1 MTSSPYTKPWQNLH
15 APSENPVPRVS
26 DVVFTA
32 SGETLANHPGNVMF
46 DKLVKV
52 FEGRYTS
59 NKHAAVKERMAE
71 SIVKTILE
79 KGGRF
84 LEYSNSM
91 EIDLR
96 ILNSL
101 EAIRRTTERL
111 EGDETTTTF
120 TKNNNLDENRVNN
133 VTNITNIGNMISIN
147 GHGGDTK
154 VLTALGD
161 ERKRRAIDQLD
172 RGEELLRNEL
182 MLRQKHDRIMQA
194 VCASGRTSAV
204 PSNTHSVGRNYFLA
218 MQQASESNLER
229 VTLETKDTEEKKL
242 LIQEQRERE
251 REQQGIVSPKQ
262 QSSVQQ
268 QRRQPMPI
276 AGQKEIGEEGHFEK
290 ARPVKLQRI
299 TDRDI
304 IVKCTRSVT
313 WANNKGN
320 IEFEKLIL
328 DERQLFDTCTGN
340 GGDILKHIAETV
352 VAKTRDR
359 SGRFLEKRPFELEDG
374 SLLKHVWHDVGNVD
388 AIAWT
393 MSIIM
398 DVFRKEQKVGMV
410 MRGLH
415 RDTSYGSPVE
425 NTLPIV
431 PELEDIL
438 WAKSEK
444 NHPGNVVFRE
454 MIVAAMQDPCI
465 LQWDEVK
472 MRIASTSIVVATME
486 DRRGRFLEVVGSNKI
501 HKNKIIWR
509 ELSFDEA
516 FEKTL
521 RAIHEAR
528 GSLKRHMAKKQQEK
542 INAAEK
548 FALPNATAAAPLIP
562 LETDVLFGVLSSE
575 ASKHP
580 GNQAY
585 RSLIKCNMSRYRAC
599 DSDEKRR
606 RVCKSVVAAISGQD
620 GRFLK
625 FNRSTSRWEPLSD
638 KMIMRMTSST
648 IERVGNIQKSI
659 QTTENH
665 GPNSARANSK
675 DKPSTGTKAQPI
687 DIIDDYD
694 DYDEKVILN
703 VEAKIAPACP
713 RTSNSDVEQTQN
725 VNVDRTKN
733 ECVALMAQALFEL
746 QEIKRE
752 VAVTLAEY
760 ATIENLAKKKTGLSM
775 HHFVNKGQVE
785 QLACKIRQN
794 EKKNTAEIQIIAPL
808 RESRVPQSVP
818 PLPQIKQQPD
828 PEERDNFEYESDGS
842 LVF

>member
-1 MTSSPYTKPWQNLH
+1 MTSPYTKPWQNLL

-59 NKHAAVKERMAE
+59 NKHVTVKETMVE
-71 SIVKTILE
+71 SIVNTILE

-84 LEYSNSM
+84 LEYSDSM

-96 ILNSL
+96 ILNTL

-161 ERKRRAIDQLD
+161 EQKRRAIDQLD
-172 RGEELLRNEL
+172 RGKELLRNEL

-204 PSNTHSVGRNYFLA
+204 ASNAHSVGRNSFLA
-218 MQQASESNLER
+218 MQQSSECNLER

-251 REQQGIVSPKQ
+251 QQGIVSPKQ

-268 QRRQPMPI
+268 QRRQQMPI
-276 AGQKEIGEEGHFEK
+276 AGQKEIGDEGHFEK

-299 TDRDI
+299 TDRDV
-304 IVKCTRSVT
+304 IVKCTHSVT

-340 GGDILKHIAETV
+340 GGDILKHIAQTV
-352 VAKTRDR
+352 VAKTRDHN
-359 SGRFLEKRPFELEDG
+359 GRFLEKRPFELEDG
-374 SLLKHVWHDVGNVD
+374 TLLNHVWHDVGNVD

-393 MSIIM
+393 INIIT
-398 DVFRKEQKVGMV
+398 DIFRKKQKGDMV

-431 PELEDIL
+431 PELEDVL

-542 INAAEK
+542 INAAGK
-548 FALPNATAAAPLIP
+548 GASLNATAAAPLIP

-606 RVCKSVVAAISGQD
+606 RVCQSVVSAISGQD

-625 FNRSTSRWEPLSD
+625 FNRKASKWEPLSD
-638 KMIMRMTSST
+638 KMIMRMISST
-648 IERVGNIQKSI
+648 IERVDNIQKSI
-659 QTTENH
+659 QTMENH
-665 GPNSARANSK
+665 ALNSARANSK

-687 DIIDDYD
+687 YIIDDYD
-694 DYDEKVILN
+694 DYDENVILN

-713 RTSNSDVEQTQN
+713 RTSNSDVQQTQN

-733 ECVALMAQALFEL
+733 ECVALMAQTLFEL
-746 QEIKRE
+746 QETKHG

-760 ATIENLAKKKTGLSM
+760 AAIEHLAKKKTGLLI

-785 QLACKIRQN
+785 QLACRIRQN
-794 EKKNTAEIQIIAPL
+794 EKKNTAETQIIAPL
-808 RESRVPQSVP
+808 RESRVSQSVP

-828 PEERDNFEYESDGS
+828 PEERDNVEYESDGS